1 MDQVN
6 KMQKYFYMK
15 EMNREWAIAVI
26 VLAFMNMAVCL
37 LPCIY
42 LQYIAIDLVQ
52 YLMNYS
58 VFGAQ
63 VVMGAWIVGSFFI
76 GWWFAESLLQPYV
89 TIPLLLMIRRSR

>member
-1 MDQVN
+1 MDRVSKQ
-6 KMQKYFYMK
+6 QKYFHMK
-15 EMNREWAIAVI
+15 EMNKEWVIAVI

-42 LQYIAIDLVQ
+42 LQYLAIDFVQ

-63 VVMGAWIVGSFFI
+63 VVMGAWIVSSFFI
-76 GWWFAESLLQPYV
+76 GWWFAVDFLQPYV